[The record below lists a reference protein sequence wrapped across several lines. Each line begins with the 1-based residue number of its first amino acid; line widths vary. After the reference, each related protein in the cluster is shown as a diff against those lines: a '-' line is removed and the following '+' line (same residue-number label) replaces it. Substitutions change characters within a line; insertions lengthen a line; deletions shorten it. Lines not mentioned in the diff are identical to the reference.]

1 MMVGFF
7 EEKEMCILYLTT
19 ISSHNALIF
28 EVKVYKNNFAVFVYK
43 TPYYHDQMR
52 KQHFHIRR

>member
-1 MMVGFF
+1 MGGFR
-7 EEKEMCILYLTT
+7 EKKEICILYLTT
-19 ISSHNALIF
+19 ISLHNALIS
-28 EVKVYKNNFAVFVYK
+28 EVKVYKNNFAVFVYE